1 MRSLRIVRILTR
13 MTAIQM
19 DGWRFHH
26 SLARVECALSD
37 PLRHRHSLIPILA
50 GTLGIDPT
58 VMSAPLMS
66 TLVDATGLI
75 IYFTTAGVIRA
86 QT

>member
-1 MRSLRIVRILTR
+1 
-13 MTAIQM
+13 
-19 DGWRFHH
+19 
-26 SLARVECALSD
+26 
-37 PLRHRHSLIPILA
+37 LRHRHSLIPILA

-66 TLVDATGLI
+66 TLVDATGLL

-86 QT
+86 QI